1 MDACISYHGLVK
13 AVGVNSLQ
21 VCKAHSPQESNFLMS
36 TESNCWQHH
45 AAGDMALAEACL

>member
-1 MDACISYHGLVK
+1 MDGWMHLLSWSCEGSRCK
-13 AVGVNSLQ
+13 LQ

-36 TESNCWQHH
+36 TESSCWQHH